1 MHFYAFFPFGRGVEE
16 VGCAWVW
23 EQGEGGRKGV
33 GKAEGGYRWEE
44 GGVRGRGQSEPT
56 PNLQRGE
63 GDGREERLER
73 VGRREAEWLWNKF
86 ILQPHNKKDE
96 W

>member
-1 MHFYAFFPFGRGVEE
+1 M
-16 VGCAWVW
+16 
-23 EQGEGGRKGV
+23 

-44 GGVRGRGQSEPT
+44 GGVRGREQSKARANPHRT
-56 PNLQRGE
+56 YSE
-63 GDGREERLER
+63 GKVAG
-73 VGRREAEWLWNKF
+73 GRRGRMESEEGGEWMWNKL

>member
-1 MHFYAFFPFGRGVEE
+1 M
-16 VGCAWVW
+16 
-23 EQGEGGRKGV
+23 
-33 GKAEGGYRWEE
+33 GKAEDGYRWEE

-56 PNLQRGE
+56 ANLQRGD
-63 GDGREERLER
+63 GGGREERPER
-73 VGRREAEWLWNKF
+73 VERGRKKGAEWMWNKL

>member
-1 MHFYAFFPFGRGVEE
+1 MHFYAFFPFGTGVEK

-44 GGVRGRGQSEPT
+44 GGVRGREQSKARANPHRT
-56 PNLQRGE
+56 YSE
-63 GDGREERLER
+63 GKVAG
-73 VGRREAEWLWNKF
+73 GRRGRMGSEEGGRMAVEQINF
-86 ILQPHNKKDE
+86 AAAQ
-96 W
+96 